1 VSPEV
6 QRLLR
11 GAARVLVLSHQQP
24 DGDALGSTLGLL
36 HLLAAQGKEVWAYSQ
51 GPLPEE
57 YLFLPGRERLQA
69 QLPAA
74 ADIDLAVLLDCHQPQ
89 RAGKAAGEFLAG
101 LPAASVVIDHHQGAV
116 SFGRAAWVDPGF
128 AATSEMLALLA
139 RELGWPLPAAAA
151 TCLFVG
157 LQADTGSFRYANTT
171 PRCLRVAADLVEAG
185 APVWAVSQEVY
196 ATRPQRL
203 RLLGRIMEGLS
214 LEQGGRLAVGQV
226 SLADLAAA
234 QAAAPDLEQ
243 AVETLRLIPGVDTAM
258 LLRETPEGGVKV
270 SLRSR
275 GGVDV
280 SQVAIA
286 LGGGGHKNAA
296 GATLA
301 GPLAAVR
308 EQVGRL
314 LAQRLEA

>member
-1 VSPEV
+1 MSRELHS
-6 QRLLR
+6 LLR
-11 GAARVLVLSHQQP
+11 QAARVLVLSHQQP

-36 HLLAAQGKEVWAYSQ
+36 HLLEGQGKRVWAYSR
-51 GPLPEE
+51 GPLPAE
-57 YLFLPGRERLQA
+57 YLFLPGRERISA
-69 QLPAA
+69 DLPAA
-74 ADIDLAVLLDCHQPQ
+74 AEIDLAVLLDCHQPQ
-89 RAGKAAGEFLAG
+89 RIGRAAGEFLAG
-101 LPAASVVIDHHQGAV
+101 LAAPSVVIDHHQGAV
-116 SFGRAAWVDPGF
+116 NFGRAAWVDPEF
-128 AATSEMLALLA
+128 AATSEMLAILA
-139 RELGWPLPAAAA
+139 GEMGWAMTAQAA

-157 LQADTGSFRYANTT
+157 LQTDTGSFRYANTT
-171 PRCLRVAADLVEAG
+171 PRCLRVAADLVQAG
-185 APVWAVSQEVY
+185 APVWPISQKVY

-203 RLLGRIMEGLS
+203 RLMGRIMEGLS

-226 SLADLAAA
+226 TQADLAAA
-234 QAAAPDLEQ
+234 RAEAPDLEQ

-296 GATLA
+296 GVTLA
-301 GPLAAVR
+301 GTLPAVR
-308 EQVGRL
+308 AQVGRL
-314 LAQRLEA
+314 LAQRMGA